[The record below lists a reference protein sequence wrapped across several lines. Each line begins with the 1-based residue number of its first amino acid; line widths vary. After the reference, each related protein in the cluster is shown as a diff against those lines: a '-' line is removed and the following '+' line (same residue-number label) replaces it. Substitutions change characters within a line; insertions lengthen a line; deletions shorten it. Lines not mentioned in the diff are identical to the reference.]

1 MMKKFFALALSAVM
15 MLSLLA
21 GCGSK
26 DEPSTTEPEGGAAQ
40 EETASDLNVAVFYL
54 WH

>member
-26 DEPSTTEPEGGAAQ
+26 DEPSTTEPEAALPRRRPP
-40 EETASDLNVAVFYL
+40 AR
-54 WH
+54 